1 MLRIKRQKHQKRQLQ
16 RLTLLRQKLPLS
28 DINNSMLLREFLY
41 FNDAVNDFAVDRRYD
56 NSKDSSV
63 VKINDTRKVRL
74 TLGQINQ
81 LRLQA
86 EAHEAERQ
94 SELGFIKQMYGTP
107 VEQEE

>member
-1 MLRIKRQKHQKRQLQ
+1 
-16 RLTLLRQKLPLS
+16 
-28 DINNSMLLREFLY
+28 MLLKEFLY
-41 FNDAVNDFAVDRRYD
+41 FNDDTNDFAVDRRYD

-63 VKINDTRKVRL
+63 VELDDTRKIKL
-74 TLGQINQ
+74 TLRQINQ

-94 SELGFIKQMYGTP
+94 SELGFISQMYGTP